1 MEETPHIDIDELYET
16 KQKIDINRV
25 NLYNK
30 LILRI
35 HTKIKLSS
43 KQRINNNFCYF
54 VMPEVLVGYPNYDF
68 NECLLYII
76 SSLENDG
83 FLTKYI
89 HPNLLLIS
97 WNHWIPQYV
106 RDEIKRKTGKIINKF
121 GVDITNQNNEN
132 DLMHKKKSVS
142 FEDKNKTKNVNEKYV
157 PSGKFIY
164 SNDLLNTLREKI

>member
-16 KQKIDINRV
+16 KQKLDINRV

-35 HTKIKLSS
+35 HTKIKLTS
-43 KQRINNNFCYF
+43 KQRNNNNLCYF
-54 VMPEVLVGYPNYDF
+54 VMPEILVGYPNYDF

-83 FLTKYI
+83 FLLKYI

-106 RDEIKRKTGKIINKF
+106 RDEIRKK
-121 GVDITNQNNEN
+121 Q
-132 DLMHKKKSVS
+132 
-142 FEDKNKTKNVNEKYV
+142 EK
-157 PSGKFIY
+157 
-164 SNDLLNTLREKI
+164 L

>member
-1 MEETPHIDIDELYET
+1 MEETPHLDIDELYET

-35 HTKIKLSS
+35 HTKIKMTS
-43 KQRINNNFCYF
+43 KQRTNNNFCYY
-54 VMPEVLVGYPNYDF
+54 VMPEILVGFPNYDF

-83 FLTKYI
+83 FLIKYI
-89 HPNLLLIS
+89 HPNLILIS

-106 RDEIKRKTGKIINKF
+106 RDEIRKKIDKNINKF
-121 GVDITNQNNEN
+121 GVEIENKSNEN
-132 DLMHKKKSVS
+132 DLMPNKKSVS
-142 FEDKNKTKNVNEKYV
+142 FEDDKKKKNVNEKYV

-164 SNDLLNTLREKI
+164 GNDLLNTLRDKI

>member
-43 KQRINNNFCYF
+43 KQRINNNLCYF

-68 NECLLYII
+68 NDDALVY
-76 SSLENDG
+76 G
-83 FLTKYI
+83 
-89 HPNLLLIS
+89 
-97 WNHWIPQYV
+97 
-106 RDEIKRKTGKIINKF
+106 G
-121 GVDITNQNNEN
+121 
-132 DLMHKKKSVS
+132 S
-142 FEDKNKTKNVNEKYV
+142 FFARVIEKELPAEV
-157 PSGKFIY
+157 A
-164 SNDLLNTLREKI
+164 

>member
-1 MEETPHIDIDELYET
+1 MEETPHLDIDELYET

-35 HTKIKLSS
+35 HTKIKISS
-43 KQRINNNFCYF
+43 KQRTNNNFCYY
-54 VMPEVLVGYPNYDF
+54 VMPEVLVGFPNYDF

-83 FLTKYI
+83 FLLKYI

-106 RDEIKRKTGKIINKF
+106 RDEIRKKTGKNVDKF
-121 GVDITNQNNEN
+121 GNEIENKTNEN
-132 DLMHKKKSVS
+132 KLDTIKKSVS
-142 FEDKNKTKNVNEKYV
+142 FENDKKTKNINEKYV

-164 SNDLLNTLREKI
+164 GNDLLNTLRDKI